1 MESQDEESGAAH
13 AQRRCRS
20 GIQFTAA
27 TIKLVGLSRG
37 SLVARAN
44 ARAAFLRTQ
53 PKSLFALHHAWG

>member
-27 TIKLVGLSRG
+27 TIKLVGL
-37 SLVARAN
+37 
-44 ARAAFLRTQ
+44 
-53 PKSLFALHHAWG
+53 